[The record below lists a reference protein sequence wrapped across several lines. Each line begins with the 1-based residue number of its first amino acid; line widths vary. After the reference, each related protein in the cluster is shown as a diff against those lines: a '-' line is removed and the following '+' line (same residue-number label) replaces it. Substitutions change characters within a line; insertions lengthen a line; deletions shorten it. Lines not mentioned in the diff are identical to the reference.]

1 MIKSLIQGGSGRY
14 LTVSNGWPGSNYMNN
29 FSGAQGLGNMRFNTT
44 QQAIEIYD
52 GQMWV
57 PLKTNDAYI
66 QLTEEAESL
75 LNWARKK
82 RDEEI
87 TIEAFASTNTA
98 VKIALD
104 NLKKAKEQLDVT
116 IILSKEHNEST
127 S

>member
-1 MIKSLIQGGSGRY
+1 MIKYITSTGRYIDVGGGS
-14 LTVSNGWPGSNYMNN
+14 SANNYVNSY
-29 FSGAQGLGNMRFNTT
+29 SGAQGVGNLRFNTSNQT
-44 QQAIEIYD
+44 MEVYD
-52 GQMWV
+52 GMSWIM
-57 PLKTNDAYI
+57 LNMSHASI
-66 QLTEEAESL
+66 GLNHEAEEL
-75 LNWARKK
+75 LDWARKK

-87 TIEAFASTNTA
+87 KLSALDETHPA

>member
-1 MIKSLIQGGSGRY
+1 MIKSLTQGGSGRY
-14 LTVSNGWPGSNYMNN
+14 LTVSNGMPGSNYMNN

>member
-1 MIKSLIQGGSGRY
+1 MIKYITSTGRYIDVGGGSSA
-14 LTVSNGWPGSNYMNN
+14 TNYINSY
-29 FSGAQGLGNMRFNTT
+29 SGAQGVGNLRFNTSNQT
-44 QQAIEIYD
+44 MEVYD
-52 GQMWV
+52 GMAWIM
-57 PLKTNDAYI
+57 LNMGHSSI
-66 QLTEEAESL
+66 GLNREAEEL
-75 LNWARKK
+75 LDWARKK

-87 TIEAFASTNTA
+87 KLSALDETHPA

>member
-1 MIKSLIQGGSGRY
+1 
-14 LTVSNGWPGSNYMNN
+14 
-29 FSGAQGLGNMRFNTT
+29 MRFNTT